1 MKIMFCLFIWILIG
15 FVSFIYMVVDDIRG
29 EEYNPDY
36 FDGDLLKIFLI
47 ALLLG
52 GIMPFAI
59 LYELEVF
66 QKAVYWLA
74 NIGHKKK
81 EDESNA

>member
-15 FVSFIYMVVDDIRG
+15 FLSFIYMMVDDIRG

-36 FDGDLLKIFLI
+36 FDGDLLIFFLI

-52 GIMPFAI
+52 GIMPFVI

-66 QKAVYWLA
+66 QKAVYWLV
-74 NIGHKKK
+74 NIGYKKK